1 MAERS
6 QFWQTEN
13 LILGRETA
21 HDTVLMKKIK
31 CHLSGNK
38 PHFERKDLDK
48 RNPINHFFF
57 VFQNK
62 NNSFFFLIIDVLYR
76 SKVLFNGN
84 KNKVAENL

>member
-48 RNPINHFFF
+48 RNPINHFA
-57 VFQNK
+57 
-62 NNSFFFLIIDVLYR
+62 FFFFRIKTIVFFFFNYR
-76 SKVLFNGN
+76 CFI
-84 KNKVAENL
+84 

>member
-57 VFQNK
+57 VF
-62 NNSFFFLIIDVLYR
+62 
-76 SKVLFNGN
+76 
-84 KNKVAENL
+84 